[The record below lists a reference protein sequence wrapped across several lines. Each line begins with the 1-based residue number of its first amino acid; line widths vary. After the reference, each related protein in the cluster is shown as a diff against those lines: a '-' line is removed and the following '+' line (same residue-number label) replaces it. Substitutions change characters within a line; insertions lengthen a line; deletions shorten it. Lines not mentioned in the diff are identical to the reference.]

1 MANREGFEEESPA
14 YAGFKKQREPEPTVE
29 RVKISDGGRL
39 VIPAAMRAAMKV
51 EVGDM
56 VTLRLYPTG
65 ELSVV
70 SRAAAITSLRNND
83 FPKFADTGVSVVDEL
98 IAERRAE
105 AQKDI
110 DEALDYLAAKSAAEQ
125 KQ

>member
-14 YAGFKKQREPEPTVE
+14 YAAFRKNGPEPVVE

-39 VIPAAMRAAMKV
+39 VIPAVMRAAMKV
-51 EVGDM
+51 EVGDT
-56 VTLRLYPTG
+56 VTLRLLPDG
-65 ELSVV
+65 ELQIV
-70 SRAAAITSLRNND
+70 SKAAAIAKAHAIVRQFVPD
-83 FPKFADTGVSVVDEL
+83 GVSVVDEL

-110 DEALDYLAAKSAAEQ
+110 DDALEYLARKAVSESAK
-125 KQ
+125 